1 MPFDQEAAAQ
11 KQPLTH
17 LEILAAEFT
26 NGTKRHPAT
35 LSFTSIANGRRTYL
49 ETMPVSGKREA
60 RAIAVAR
67 GAQPWNF

>member
-1 MPFDQEAAAQ
+1 MTQIAQANPFDGAEFA
-11 KQPLTH
+11 P
-17 LEILAAEFT
+17 IFAAEFT